1 MIKNIQLVIAGD
13 DAELARVRSK
23 LLELAGVGEVILEG
37 AIVRVAYDLCDTT
50 CAQVVDQIVGLGLMP
65 VLNVW
70 PRLCLRLRC
79 YREAILKQELN
90 NDIGWD
96 SFVREIYVSRY
107 RQRRHGR
114 RDDRPRHWRQYS
126 AHPTTD

>member
-13 DAELARVRSK
+13 DADLARVRSK

-50 CAQVVDQIVGLGLMP
+50 CAQVVDQIEGLGLKP

-70 PRLCLRLRC
+70 QRLCLRLRC
-79 YREAILKQELN
+79 YREAIHKQELN

-107 RQRRHGR
+107 RHRRHGR

-126 AHPTTD
+126 AHPATD

>member
-1 MIKNIQLVIAGD
+1 MIKNIQLMIAGD
-13 DAELARVRSK
+13 DADLARVRSK

-50 CAQVVDQIVGLGLMP
+50 CAQVVDQIEGLGLKP

-70 PRLCLRLRC
+70 QRLCLRLRC
-79 YREAILKQELN
+79 YREAIHKQELN

-107 RQRRHGR
+107 RHRRHGR

-126 AHPTTD
+126 AHPATD

>member
-1 MIKNIQLVIAGD
+1 MIKNIQLVISGD
-13 DAELARVRSK
+13 DADLARVRSK

-50 CAQVVDQIVGLGLMP
+50 CAQVVDQIEGLGLKP

-70 PRLCLRLRC
+70 QRLCLRLRC
-79 YREAILKQELN
+79 YREAIHKQELN

-126 AHPTTD
+126 THPATD

>member
-1 MIKNIQLVIAGD
+1 MIKNIQLVISGD
-13 DAELARVRSK
+13 DADLARVRSK

-50 CAQVVDQIVGLGLMP
+50 CAQVVDQIEGLGLMP

-70 PRLCLRLRC
+70 QRLCLRLRC
-79 YREAILKQELN
+79 YREAIHKQELN

-107 RQRRHGR
+107 RHRRHGR

-126 AHPTTD
+126 AHPATD